1 MLYTFSFFNS
11 IKKKKIITKLKKLD
25 ATSENKAK
33 TLEESG
39 INSDI
44 YLDLLQK
51 LLNEKKLI
59 KTINGK
65 YYINEEGHVW
75 MK

>member
-1 MLYTFSFFNS
+1 MSLVSLTLS
-11 IKKKKIITKLKKLD
+11 KRKKIITKLKKLD
-25 ATSENKAK
+25 ATSEDKAK
-33 TLEESG
+33 TLEELG

-51 LLNEKKLI
+51 LLNDKKLI
-59 KTINGK
+59 KTSNGN
-65 YYINEEGHVW
+65 YYINEEEYIW